1 MAGSCE
7 YLYDSYMPQA
17 SAPSNQNILNYNLF
31 GESTHLPDILHC
43 ETIAARS
50 AMHDWELAPHRHDR
64 LHQLLLLAAGRGTVQ
79 IDGQTQALTSMS
91 LVNVPPGDVHA
102 FAFQR
107 GTEGWV
113 TTLAAEL
120 LDEILGGVGD
130 VRRTLGNAFV
140 VTMPDDARL
149 LMAGIA
155 REFTGR
161 GTARALLLRGLAS
174 TLLGLAARHAPS
186 VADDDSSLTESQ
198 LFARFQSLLEA
209 HFAAHWRVA
218 DYARALA
225 VSATHLSRITRAATG
240 RPASALIDE
249 RIMREAR
256 RYLVYTNQ
264 PVASITYALGFND
277 PAYFSRVFTRVT
289 GMSPRAFRQR
299 LATPAA
305 ADAPAAVV

>member
-1 MAGSCE
+1 MAESGE
-7 YLYDSYMPQA
+7 YLYDSYMLHATTPG
-17 SAPSNQNILNYNLF
+17 NENILNYNLF

-50 AMHDWELAPHRHDR
+50 ALHDWELAPHRHDR
-64 LHQLLLLAAGRGTVQ
+64 LHQLLLLTAGRGTVQ
-79 IDGQTQALTSMS
+79 IDGRTQALTGMS

-120 LDEILGGVGD
+120 LDEILSGVGD
-130 VRRTLGNAFV
+130 VRRALGHAFV

-155 REFTGR
+155 REFVGR
-161 GTARALLLRGLAS
+161 GPARALLLRGLAS
-174 TLLGLAARHAPS
+174 TLLGLAARHAP
-186 VADDDSSLTESQ
+186 AIGDDDNRLTESH

-209 HFAAHWRVA
+209 HFAEHWRVA

-225 VSATHLSRITRAATG
+225 ISATHLSRITRAATG

-249 RIMREAR
+249 RLMREAR

-277 PAYFSRVFTRVT
+277 PAYFSRVFSRVT
-289 GMSPRAFRQR
+289 GLSPTAFRHQVAQPQSSASR
-299 LATPAA
+299 
-305 ADAPAAVV
+305 

>member
-1 MAGSCE
+1 
-7 YLYDSYMPQA
+7 MPA
-17 SAPSNQNILNYNLF
+17 ATPSAAPSVTLQRDDNILNFNLF
-31 GESTHLPDILHC
+31 GESAHLPDILHC

-50 AMHDWELAPHRHDR
+50 ALHDWELAPHRHDR
-64 LHQLLLLAAGRGTVQ
+64 LHQLLLLTAGRGSVQ
-79 IDGQTQALTSMS
+79 IDDRTHPLLPMS

-102 FAFQR
+102 FSFQR

-113 TTLAAEL
+113 TTLATEL
-120 LDEILGGVGD
+120 LDEILSGVGD
-130 VRRTLGNAFV
+130 VRRALGRAFV

-155 REFTGR
+155 REFSGR
-161 GTARALLLRGLAS
+161 GPARALLLRGLAS
-174 TLLGLAARHAPS
+174 TLLGLAARHAPA
-186 VADDDSSLTESQ
+186 VADDDAILTESH

-209 HFAAHWRVA
+209 HFADHWRVT

-240 RPASALIDE
+240 RPTSALIDE

-289 GMSPRAFRQR
+289 GMSPRSFRQSLTR
-299 LATPAA
+299 P
-305 ADAPAAVV
+305 

>member
-1 MAGSCE
+1 
-7 YLYDSYMPQA
+7 MPAATPPATPQRH
-17 SAPSNQNILNYNLF
+17 QNILNFNLF
-31 GESTHLPDILHC
+31 GESAHLPDILHC

-50 AMHDWELAPHRHDR
+50 ALHDWELAPHRHDR
-64 LHQLLLLAAGRGTVQ
+64 LHQLLLLTAGRGTVQ
-79 IDGQTQALTSMS
+79 IDGQVHPLLPMS

-113 TTLAAEL
+113 TTLATEL
-120 LDEILGGVGD
+120 LDEILSGVGD
-130 VRRTLGNAFV
+130 VRRALASAFV

-155 REFTGR
+155 REFGGR

-174 TLLGLAARHAPS
+174 TLLGLAARHAP
-186 VADDDSSLTESQ
+186 VVTDDDATFTESH
-198 LFARFQSLLEA
+198 LFEKFQSLLEA
-209 HFAAHWRVA
+209 HFVEHWRVT
-218 DYARALA
+218 DYARAIA

-289 GMSPRAFRQR
+289 GMSPRAFRHS
-299 LATPAA
+299 LARQ
-305 ADAPAAVV
+305 

>member
-1 MAGSCE
+1 MAESGE
-7 YLYDSYMPQA
+7 YLYDSYMRHATTPG
-17 SAPSNQNILNYNLF
+17 NENILNYNLF

-50 AMHDWELAPHRHDR
+50 ALHDWELAPHRHDR
-64 LHQLLLLAAGRGTVQ
+64 LHQLLLLTAGRGTVQ
-79 IDGQTQALTSMS
+79 IDGRTQALTGMS

-120 LDEILGGVGD
+120 LDEILSGVGD
-130 VRRTLGNAFV
+130 VRRALGQAFV

-155 REFTGR
+155 REFVGR
-161 GTARALLLRGLAS
+161 GPARALLLRGLAS
-174 TLLGLAARHAPS
+174 TLLGLAARHAP
-186 VADDDSSLTESQ
+186 AIGDDDNRLTESH

-209 HFAAHWRVA
+209 HFAEHWRVA

-225 VSATHLSRITRAATG
+225 ISATHLSRITRAATG

-249 RIMREAR
+249 RLMREAR

-277 PAYFSRVFTRVT
+277 PAYFSRVFSRVT
-289 GMSPRAFRQR
+289 GLSPRAFRHQV
-299 LATPAA
+299 AQPQSSASH
-305 ADAPAAVV
+305 

>member
-1 MAGSCE
+1 
-7 YLYDSYMPQA
+7 MPAATPPATPQRH
-17 SAPSNQNILNYNLF
+17 QNILNFNLF
-31 GESTHLPDILHC
+31 GESAHLPDILHC

-50 AMHDWELAPHRHDR
+50 ALHDWELAPHRHDR
-64 LHQLLLLAAGRGTVQ
+64 LHQLLLLTAGRGTVQ
-79 IDGQTQALTSMS
+79 IDGQVHPLLPMS

-113 TTLAAEL
+113 TTLATEL
-120 LDEILGGVGD
+120 LDEILSGVGD
-130 VRRTLGNAFV
+130 VRRALASAFV

-155 REFTGR
+155 REFGGR

-174 TLLGLAARHAPS
+174 TLLGLAARHAP
-186 VADDDSSLTESQ
+186 VVTDDDATLTESH
-198 LFARFQSLLEA
+198 LFEKFQSLLEA
-209 HFAAHWRVA
+209 HFVEHWRVT
-218 DYARALA
+218 DYARAIA

-289 GMSPRAFRQR
+289 GMSPRAFRHS
-299 LATPAA
+299 LARQ
-305 ADAPAAVV
+305 

>member
-1 MAGSCE
+1 MVRYGQ
-7 YLYDSYMPQA
+7 YLYDSYMPAALPSAA
-17 SAPSNQNILNYNLF
+17 SPRDGNILNFYLF
-31 GESTHLPDILHC
+31 GESAHLPDILHC

-50 AMHDWELAPHRHDR
+50 ALHDWELAPHRHDR
-64 LHQLLLLAAGRGTVQ
+64 LHQLLLLTAGRGTVQ
-79 IDGQTQALTSMS
+79 IDDRTHRLLPMA

-102 FAFQR
+102 FSFQR

-113 TTLAAEL
+113 TTLATEL
-120 LDEILGGVGD
+120 LDEILSGVGD
-130 VRRTLGNAFV
+130 VRRALGHAFV

-155 REFTGR
+155 REFAGR
-161 GTARALLLRGLAS
+161 GPARALLLRGLAS
-174 TLLGLAARHAPS
+174 TLLGLAARHAPA
-186 VADDDSSLTESQ
+186 VAADAATMTESN

-209 HFAAHWRVA
+209 HFAEHWRVA
-218 DYARALA
+218 DYASALA

-264 PVASITYALGFND
+264 PVASVTYALGFND
-277 PAYFSRVFTRVT
+277 PAYFSRVFARVT
-289 GMSPRAFRQR
+289 GMSPRAFRQQISGR
-299 LATPAA
+299 E
-305 ADAPAAVV
+305 